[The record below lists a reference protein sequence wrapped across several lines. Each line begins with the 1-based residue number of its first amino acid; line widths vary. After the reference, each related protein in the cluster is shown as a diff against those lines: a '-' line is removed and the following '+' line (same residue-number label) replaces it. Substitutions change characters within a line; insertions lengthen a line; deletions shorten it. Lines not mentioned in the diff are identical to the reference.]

1 MNDIRRVLR
10 QAAWRVW
17 LMALGRALTAAA
29 TVVLAGMILLRI
41 AQQLFLLTLPW
52 QEIAIW
58 SAVGGVLAALLWT
71 IVTRADRAAIARR
84 VDEGADLREA
94 LSTALC
100 IEQSDD
106 PWSRAALEAAAER
119 ARTVQVRQAVPMQAP
134 RFWPVPLAL
143 ALSLAVVWIAVQPID
158 LFGAGAVAQQKEEQ
172 QRQMEQARF
181 EVESATQKLEE
192 MISKLDA
199 GLDHEADDAE
209 KPDKPE
215 ATTPDEIRRDAI
227 RKLTSLKDRL
237 EEIRSSEKAQALQSL
252 EKQLRQ
258 LRTPGEGPLTELAN
272 HLARAD
278 FSGAAEELQ
287 KLMEKLAASNLTPE
301 QKEQLAQQLE
311 KLAEQLQRLANER
324 KELEDALQ
332 KAGLDKSLA
341 SNPQALKEALEKSE
355 NLTQEQ
361 KEQLRKM
368 AEAAAQC
375 GGMCQNMGAAM
386 EAMSRGMGE
395 SGMDAEGMD
404 AMEALMNELGRLEQ
418 MAQELDMADAAAA
431 ECQLQLSKLSAFAQC
446 KNPGM
451 GEMAGLGLEGTRPW
465 APGSSQQQGMGAG
478 GPGRGQGGSP
488 GATEADFTMEKKKVK
503 SPNLGGPIVSQIM
516 IQGEQIRGE
525 SRAEFA
531 AAVAAA
537 EQRAS
542 EEIVSNVIPR
552 EYHDAVKHY
561 FGRLQAKARAEEV
574 PASAPSPASDTGGD
588 Q

>member
-17 LMALGRALTAAA
+17 LMALGRALTFAA
-29 TVVLAGMILLRI
+29 TVVLSGIILLRI

-52 QEIAIW
+52 QEIAVW
-58 SAVGGVLAALLWT
+58 SAVGGVLAAVLWT
-71 IVTRADRAAIARR
+71 IFTRADRAAVARR

-100 IEQSDD
+100 IERSDD
-106 PWSRAALEAAAER
+106 PWSRAALESAAER

-143 ALSLAVVWIAVQPID
+143 ALSLVVVWIAVQPID

-192 MISKLDA
+192 MLAKLDA
-199 GLDHEADDAE
+199 GLDEADDAGE
-209 KPDKPE
+209 ADKPE
-215 ATTPDEIRRDAI
+215 ATTPDEVRRDAI

-237 EEIRSSEKAQALQSL
+237 EELRNSEKAQALETL

-278 FSGAAEELQ
+278 FSQAAEELQ
-287 KLMEKLAASNLTPE
+287 KLMEKLESSGMTPE

-311 KLAEQLQRLANER
+311 KLAEQLQKLADER

-341 SNPQALKEALEKSE
+341 GDPQALKEALEKSE

-361 KEQLRKM
+361 KEQLQKM
-368 AEAAAQC
+368 AEAASQACQ
-375 GGMCQNMGAAM
+375 MCQNMGGAM
-386 EAMSRGMGE
+386 EAMSKSMSESGMGE
-395 SGMDAEGMD
+395 QGMD
-404 AMEALMNELGRLEQ
+404 AMEALMNELGQLEQ

-431 ECQLQLSKLSAFAQC
+431 KCRIQLSKLSEFAQC
-446 KNPGM
+446 NNPGM
-451 GEMAGLGLEGTRPW
+451 GEFAQGLGLEGTCPW
-465 APGSSQQQGMGAG
+465 ASGSSQQQGMGAG
-478 GPGRGQGGSP
+478 GPGRGQGGAP
-488 GATEADFTMEKKKVK
+488 GSTEADFAMEKKKVK

-516 IQGEQIRGE
+516 IQGEQVRGE
-525 SRAEFA
+525 SKAEFA

-574 PASAPSPASDTGGD
+574 AAPAPPPASDAGGD
-588 Q
+588 K